1 MALVLAG
8 CGGRQTE
15 ELLGS
20 AVVTASIDQ
29 ISGNHA
35 IFVATTRKRA
45 SSLNKVFDGERSATL
60 SYARVNVTV
69 PKIHQ
74 TGQIE
79 RKSRGASD
87 DPSKYFMASEV
98 VFFQAELAHA
108 HYAAAPEPVW
118 PDAPSA
124 GGTAGIGRSFTS

>member
-1 MALVLAG
+1 MRAKTFLVLVMALVLAG

-45 SSLNKVFDGERSATL
+45 GSTCG
-60 SYARVNVTV
+60 
-69 PKIHQ
+69 
-74 TGQIE
+74 
-79 RKSRGASD
+79 
-87 DPSKYFMASEV
+87 
-98 VFFQAELAHA
+98 
-108 HYAAAPEPVW
+108 
-118 PDAPSA
+118 
-124 GGTAGIGRSFTS
+124 